1 MRRVPR
7 RVAQLRNPFA
17 LFLFV
22 VAGGARGI
30 DYIVRD
36 ELSEGTRRATNL
48 IDGILP
54 LDVYAVIWL
63 VVSAAFL
70 VGLVTHGKL
79 LVWASSVSAA
89 MWGLWAFAFVGAQV
103 FNDSSSGIM
112 TGCAFAAIAIAL
124 LSLVQEEVEHGTIVM
139 RRSDE

>member
-1 MRRVPR
+1 MRRIPR
-7 RVAQLRNPFA
+7 RVAHLRNPVA
-17 LFLFV
+17 LFAFV
-22 VAGGARGI
+22 VAGAARGI
-30 DYIVRD
+30 DYIMRD

-89 MWGLWAFAFVGAQV
+89 MWGLWAVAFVGAQV

-112 TGCAFAAIAIAL
+112 TGCGFAAIAIAL
-124 LSLVQEEVEHGTIVM
+124 LSLVQEEVENGTIVM